1 MCSTKSGRS
10 SRNSWVL
17 MLEDSPDVSP
27 PMFQASI
34 NIHLAL
40 ETSSTLSLSLWYFQL
55 RRHRHRQLSQVV
67 GVDIDS
73 GDPTRGVDAGDTN
86 PIDFIN
92 GTVVLMKKNVLDFND
107 LNASVLDS
115 VYELVG
121 QWVSLQLISAVHADD
136 STTT

>member
-1 MCSTKSGRS
+1 MRIRALRRWRKIEENRGSWRHVFYKVRSELKKLMGSDAGR
-10 SRNSWVL
+10 
-17 MLEDSPDVSP
+17 
-27 PMFQASI
+27 
-34 NIHLAL
+34 LARCVIAD
-40 ETSSTLSLSLWYFQL
+40 L

-107 LNASVLDS
+107 LNASVLDG

-136 STTT
+136 SITT